1 MKTLYPLL
9 FVLLFVSSNAFSQS
23 KKDTLTLTQKFDKI
37 YRTSSS
43 YQEYKVIRKTRF
55 QDLKKQ
61 VSDSVS
67 TLKKEISDKNKL
79 IASQKDSVKNVKEV
93 ANILSADLNLTL
105 TEKNSIQFLGI
116 SLHKSTYNLIVW
128 SVIVCLLVSLF
139 YFIYRF
145 KNSNVVTTTAKR
157 ELQELEEEFATHKK
171 KSLEKEQKLRR
182 QLQDEIN
189 KQRGV

>member
-9 FVLLFVSSNAFSQS
+9 FVLMFMSSHAFSQS

-55 QDLKKQ
+55 IDLKNQ
-61 VSDSVS
+61 VTDSVS
-67 TLKKEISDKNKL
+67 SLKKEVSDRDQL
-79 IASQKDSVKNVKEV
+79 ILSQQDSIKDIKSV
-93 ANILSADLNLTL
+93 ANILSTDLKLTI
-105 TEKNSIQFLGI
+105 TEKNSINFLGI
-116 SLHKSTYNLIVW
+116 SLFKTTYNLILW
-128 SVIVCLLVSLF
+128 SLIIGLVIALL
-139 YFIYRF
+139 YFMYRF
-145 KNSNVVTTTAKR
+145 KNSNVVTIKAKN
-157 ELQELEEEFATHKK
+157 ELQELEEEFTVHKK